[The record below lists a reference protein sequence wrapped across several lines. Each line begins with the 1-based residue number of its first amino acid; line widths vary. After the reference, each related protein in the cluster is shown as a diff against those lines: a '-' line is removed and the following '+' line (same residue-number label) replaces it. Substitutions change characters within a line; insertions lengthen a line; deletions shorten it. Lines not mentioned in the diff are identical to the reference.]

1 MQGGIDFCLYHYI
14 LSACNIWTWKICR
27 SDICLSL
34 IHNRHVHLFIT
45 QLYILDSACCYFD
58 LLSLVTSISTSISSD
73 IVFICPGMVTED
85 FESSTM
91 HCNLNGYFSLSIS
104 IECRVST
111 MHDSAVHNLN
121 RRQCQ
126 IKFTAT

>member
-1 MQGGIDFCLYHYI
+1 MQGGIDFCLYHYS
-14 LSACNIWTWKICR
+14 LHQTYGLGKYAGRTY
-27 SDICLSL
+27 LSL
-34 IHNRHVHLFIT
+34 VHNRHAHLFIT
-45 QLYILDSACCYFD
+45 QLYIFDSAYCYFD
-58 LLSLVTSISTSISSD
+58 LLSLVTSISISISSD

-104 IECRVST
+104 NECRVST
-111 MHDSAVHNLN
+111 MHNSAVHNLN

-126 IKFTAT
+126 S